1 MQRCSDLGSFSA
13 ALTFFFVLPP
23 LLLLFC
29 IFRSL
34 FYFVACSV
42 QFAAHDFLFFANVV
56 YSAPGWS
63 SGYRLQS
70 EANPAFKQ
78 SRRNSGFIC
87 HQRTSKGLTK
97 SKLPRLP
104 EDVRVGTGAVVA
116 HGWTTAKFPH
126 ANESPSP
133 CPRVRALACWLPCGL
148 VGLLSLSVSRHFLP
162 LALFPL
168 LRAWASP

>member
-1 MQRCSDLGSFSA
+1 MRPKLSTFSWLFLGCIVCFCFCSALLAAFCLFSFVVSIFCA
-13 ALTFFFVLPP
+13 T
-23 LLLLFC
+23 LL
-29 IFRSL
+29 
-34 FYFVACSV
+34 
-42 QFAAHDFLFFANVV
+42 

-133 CPRVRALACWLPCGL
+133 CPRVRALACWLPC
-148 VGLLSLSVSRHFLP
+148 
-162 LALFPL
+162 
-168 LRAWASP
+168 